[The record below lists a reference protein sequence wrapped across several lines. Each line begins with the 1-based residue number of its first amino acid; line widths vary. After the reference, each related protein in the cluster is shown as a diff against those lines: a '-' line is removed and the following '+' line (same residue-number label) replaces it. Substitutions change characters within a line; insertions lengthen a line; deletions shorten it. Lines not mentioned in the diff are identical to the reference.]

1 MLLVVEVQPE
11 PACSKFDY
19 EEKILAKLIRMEIE
33 VDQVLKETK
42 QTVASMQKELD
53 DFRRESIDTTK
64 QVDTQISELEQ
75 LKTSVTNLAE
85 AMRNQMDEYTVN
97 TKSMVKGNVF
107 FITFWLQYSFVFKTT
122 KYHDRYAIK
131 KN

>member
-1 MLLVVEVQPE
+1 MLIYFSVMLLVVEVQPE
-11 PACSKFDY
+11 PACSKFDH

-107 FITFWLQYSFVFKTT
+107 FITF
-122 KYHDRYAIK
+122 
-131 KN
+131 